1 MKKLTKEIICILPCN
16 GLDKS
21 LGVIA
26 REVSLM
32 VIEKMPD
39 VQLICPV
46 LLNNGDK
53 RYEDLI
59 QTSKIIIINGCM
71 TRCPT
76 KLIEKRKLKP
86 FKQIM
91 IPDMSKKHKVKP
103 SKDLILNEDNIK
115 LAELIADE
123 IIIDLNKS
131 DQEKNIDIR
140 EFQEQEYFDI
150 TVDKYYFTVPKKE
163 GYFFNENDCW
173 IKPEGNTALI
183 GITDYLQNAASDIL
197 FVDLP
202 ELGSEIEQFDDVG
215 SFESSKTVLQLISPG
230 AGRIIAINKS
240 LEQNPEYVNQDPYRK
255 GWFVEIELK
264 NFEEDKELLMNGP
277 EYFDYMKIK
286 IMKEKNHL
294 DQIKS
299 ERDV

>member
-26 REVSLM
+26 REVSLK
-32 VIEKMPD
+32 VIEKMRD

-53 RYEDLI
+53 RYENLI
-59 QTSKIIIINGCM
+59 QTAKIIIINGCM
-71 TRCPT
+71 TRCST

-91 IPDMSKKHKVKP
+91 IPDMSKKYKVKP
-103 SKDLILNEDNIK
+103 TKDLILNEENIK

-123 IIIDLNKS
+123 IIIDLKKS
-131 DQEKNIDIR
+131 DQEKDINIR
-140 EFQEQEYFDI
+140 EFQEQKYFDI
-150 TVDKYYFTVPKKE
+150 TVDKYYFTVPKE

-173 IKPEGNTALI
+173 IKPEGNTALL

-197 FVDLP
+197 FADLP
-202 ELGSEIEQFDDVG
+202 ELGNKIEQFDDVG

-230 AGRIIAINKS
+230 SGRIIAINKS
-240 LEQNPEYVNQDPYRK
+240 LEQNPEYLNQFPYQK
-255 GWFVEIELK
+255 GWFVEIELD
-264 NFEEDKELLMNGP
+264 NFEEDKELLLNGP
-277 EYFDYMKIK
+277 EYFDYMKNK

-294 DQIKS
+294 DQING

>member
-1 MKKLTKEIICILPCN
+1 MKKFIKEIICILPCN

-26 REVSLM
+26 REVSIR
-32 VIEKMPD
+32 VIEKKRD

-46 LLNNGDK
+46 LLNSGDK
-53 RYEDLI
+53 RYENLL
-59 QTSKIIIINGCM
+59 QKSKIIIINGCM

-91 IPDMSKKHKVKP
+91 IPEMSKKYKVKP
-103 SKDLILNEDNIK
+103 SKDLILDEENIK

-123 IIIDLNKS
+123 IITDLNKS
-131 DQEKNIDIR
+131 DQEKDITMR
-140 EFQEQEYFDI
+140 EFKKQDYFDI
-150 TVDKYYFTVPKKE
+150 TVDKYYFTVPKE

-173 IKPEGNTALI
+173 IKPEGKTAIL
-183 GITDYLQNAASDIL
+183 GITDYLQNAAADIL

-202 ELGSEIEQFDDVG
+202 EIGTVVEQFDDVG

-230 AGRIIAINKS
+230 SGKIIAVNKS
-240 LEQNPEYVNQDPYRK
+240 LEQNPEYCNQDPYRK
-255 GWFVEIELK
+255 GWFIEIELDD
-264 NFEEDKELLMNGP
+264 FEEDKELLMNGS
-277 EYFDYMKIK
+277 EYFGYMKDK
-286 IMKEKNHL
+286 ILKEKNHL

-299 ERDV
+299 EKNV

>member
-1 MKKLTKEIICILPCN
+1 MKKFIKEIICILPCN

-26 REVSLM
+26 REVSLR
-32 VIEKMPD
+32 VIEKKRD

-46 LLNNGDK
+46 LLNSGDK
-53 RYEDLI
+53 RYENLL
-59 QTSKIIIINGCM
+59 QKSKIIIINGCM

-91 IPDMSKKHKVKP
+91 IPEMSKKYKVKP
-103 SKDLILNEDNIK
+103 SKDLILDEENIK

-123 IIIDLNKS
+123 IVTDLNKS
-131 DQEKNIDIR
+131 DQEKDITMR
-140 EFQEQEYFDI
+140 EFKKQDYFDI
-150 TVDKYYFTVPKKE
+150 TVDKYYFTVPKE

-173 IKPEGNTALI
+173 IKPEGKTAIL
-183 GITDYLQNAASDIL
+183 GITDYLQNAAADIL

-202 ELGSEIEQFDDVG
+202 EIGTVVEQFDDVG

-230 AGRIIAINKS
+230 SGKIIAVNKS
-240 LEQNPEYVNQDPYRK
+240 LEQNPEYCNQDAYRK
-255 GWFVEIELK
+255 GWFIEIELDD
-264 NFEEDKELLMNGP
+264 FEEDKELLMNGS
-277 EYFDYMKIK
+277 EYFGYMKDK
-286 IMKEKNHL
+286 ILKEKNHL

-299 ERDV
+299 EKNV

>member
-1 MKKLTKEIICILPCN
+1 MKKFIKEIICILPCN

-26 REVSLM
+26 REVSLR
-32 VIEKMPD
+32 VIEKKRD

-46 LLNNGDK
+46 LLNSGDK
-53 RYEDLI
+53 RYENLL
-59 QTSKIIIINGCM
+59 QKSKIIIINGCM

-91 IPDMSKKHKVKP
+91 IPEMSKKYKVKP
-103 SKDLILNEDNIK
+103 SKDLILDEENIK

-123 IIIDLNKS
+123 IITDLNKS
-131 DQEKNIDIR
+131 DQEKDITMR
-140 EFQEQEYFDI
+140 EFKKQDYFDI
-150 TVDKYYFTVPKKE
+150 TVDKYYFTVPKE

-173 IKPEGNTALI
+173 IKPEGKTAIL
-183 GITDYLQNAASDIL
+183 GITDYLQNAAADIL

-202 ELGSEIEQFDDVG
+202 EIGTVVEQFDDVG

-230 AGRIIAINKS
+230 SGKIIAVNKS
-240 LEQNPEYVNQDPYRK
+240 LEQNPEYCNQDPYRK
-255 GWFVEIELK
+255 GWFIEIELDD
-264 NFEEDKELLMNGP
+264 FEEDKELLMNGS
-277 EYFDYMKIK
+277 EYFDYMKDK
-286 IMKEKNHL
+286 ILKEKNHL

-299 ERDV
+299 EKNV

>member
-1 MKKLTKEIICILPCN
+1 MKKFIKEIICILPCN

-26 REVSLM
+26 REVSLR
-32 VIEKMPD
+32 VIEKKRD

-46 LLNNGDK
+46 LLNSGDK
-53 RYEDLI
+53 RYENLL
-59 QTSKIIIINGCM
+59 QKSKIIIINGCM

-91 IPDMSKKHKVKP
+91 IPEMSKKYKVKP
-103 SKDLILNEDNIK
+103 SKDLILDEENIK

-123 IIIDLNKS
+123 IITDLNKS
-131 DQEKNIDIR
+131 DQEKDITIR
-140 EFQEQEYFDI
+140 EFKEQDYFDI
-150 TVDKYYFTVPKKE
+150 TVDKYYFTVPKE

-173 IKPEGNTALI
+173 IKPEGKTAIL
-183 GITDYLQNAASDIL
+183 GITDYLQNAAADIL

-202 ELGSEIEQFDDVG
+202 EIGTVVEQFDDVG

-230 AGRIIAINKS
+230 SGKIIAVNKS
-240 LEQNPEYVNQDPYRK
+240 LEQNPEYCNQDPYRK
-255 GWFVEIELK
+255 GWFIEIELDD
-264 NFEEDKELLMNGP
+264 FEEDKELLMNGS
-277 EYFDYMKIK
+277 EYFGYMKDK
-286 IMKEKNHL
+286 ILKEKNHL

-299 ERDV
+299 EKNV

>member
-26 REVSLM
+26 REVSLK

-46 LLNNGDK
+46 LLNNVDK
-53 RYEDLI
+53 KYENLI

-76 KLIEKRKLKP
+76 NLIEKWKQKP

-91 IPDMSKKHKVKP
+91 IPDMSKKYKVKP
-103 SKDLILNEDNIK
+103 SKDLILNEENIK

-123 IIIDLNKS
+123 IINDLNKN
-131 DQEKNIDIR
+131 DQEKDIKIR
-140 EFQEQEYFDI
+140 EFQEQDYFDI
-150 TVDKYYFTVPKKE
+150 TVDKYYFTVPKE

-173 IKPEGNTALI
+173 IKPEGNTALL
-183 GITDYLQNAASDIL
+183 GITDYLQNAAADIL

-230 AGRIIAINKS
+230 PGRIIAINKS
-240 LEQNPEYVNQDPYRK
+240 LEKNPELMNQDPYLR

-277 EYFDYMKIK
+277 EYFEYMKNK
-286 IMKEKNHL
+286 ILKEKNHL

>member
-26 REVSLM
+26 REVSLK
-32 VIEKMPD
+32 VIEKNSD

-46 LLNNGDK
+46 LLNNGDEK
-53 RYEDLI
+53 YETLI
-59 QTSKIIIINGCM
+59 QTAKIIIINGCM

-76 KLIEKRKLKP
+76 KLIEERKLKP

-91 IPDMSKKHKVKP
+91 IPDMSKKYKVKP
-103 SKDLILNEDNIK
+103 TKDLILNEENIK
-115 LAELIADE
+115 LAELIANE
-123 IIIDLNKS
+123 IITDLNKIN
-131 DQEKNIDIR
+131 QEKENNIR
-140 EFQEQEYFDI
+140 EFQEQEFFDI
-150 TVDKYYFTVPKKE
+150 TVDKYYFTVPKE

-173 IKPEGNTALI
+173 IKPEGNTALL

-202 ELGSEIEQFDDVG
+202 ELGDEIEQFDDTG

-230 AGRIIAINKS
+230 SGRIIAINKR
-240 LEQNPEYVNQDPYRK
+240 LEQNPELMNQDPYRK
-255 GWFVEIELK
+255 GWFVEIELD
-264 NFEEDKELLMNGP
+264 NFEEDKELLMNGS
-277 EYFDYMKIK
+277 EYFDYMKNK

-294 DQIKS
+294 AKING

>member
-21 LGVIA
+21 LGVIT
-26 REVSLM
+26 REVSLK
-32 VIEKMPD
+32 VIEKMSD

-53 RYEDLI
+53 RYENLI
-59 QTSKIIIINGCM
+59 QTAKIIIINGCM

-76 KLIEKRKLKP
+76 KLIEERKIKP

-91 IPDMSKKHKVKP
+91 IPDMSKKYKVKP
-103 SKDLILNEDNIK
+103 TQDLILNEENAK

-123 IIIDLNKS
+123 IITDLNKIN
-131 DQEKNIDIR
+131 QEKENNIR

-150 TVDKYYFTVPKKE
+150 TVDKYYFTVPKE

-173 IKPEGNTALI
+173 IKPEGNTALL
-183 GITDYLQNAASDIL
+183 GITDYLQNATSDIL

-202 ELGSEIEQFDDVG
+202 ELGDEIEQFDDTG

-230 AGRIIAINKS
+230 SGRIIAINKR
-240 LEQNPEYVNQDPYRK
+240 LEQNPEYLNQDPYQK
-255 GWFVEIELK
+255 GWFAEIELE

-277 EYFDYMKIK
+277 EYFEYMKNK

-294 DQIKS
+294 EQIKS

>member
-1 MKKLTKEIICILPCN
+1 MKKLTNEIICILPCN

-26 REVSLM
+26 REVSLK
-32 VIEKMPD
+32 VIEKTSD

-53 RYEDLI
+53 RYENLI
-59 QTSKIIIINGCM
+59 QISKIIIINGCM

-91 IPDMSKKHKVKP
+91 IPDMLKKYKVKLT
-103 SKDLILNEDNIK
+103 KDLILNEENVK

-123 IIIDLNKS
+123 LIIDLKKS
-131 DQEKNIDIR
+131 DQEKDINIR
-140 EFQEQEYFDI
+140 EFQEQKYFDI
-150 TVDKYYFTVPKKE
+150 TVDKYYFTVPE
-163 GYFFNENDCW
+163 ESYFFNENDCW
-173 IKPEGNTALI
+173 IKPEGNTALL
-183 GITDYLQNAASDIL
+183 GITDYLQNAAADIL
-197 FVDLP
+197 FVELP
-202 ELGSEIEQFDDVG
+202 ELGSKIEQFGEVG

-230 AGRIIAINKS
+230 SGRIIAINKS

-255 GWFVEIELK
+255 GWFVEIELD

-277 EYFDYMKIK
+277 EYFDYMKNK

-294 DQIKS
+294 DQIKG

>member
-1 MKKLTKEIICILPCN
+1 VKKLINETICILPCN

-26 REVSLM
+26 REVSLK
-32 VIEKMPD
+32 VIEKMSD

-46 LLNNGDK
+46 LLNNGDEK
-53 RYEDLI
+53 YETLI
-59 QTSKIIIINGCM
+59 QTAKIIIINGCM

-76 KLIEKRKLKP
+76 KLIEERKLKP

-91 IPDMSKKHKVKP
+91 IPDMSKKYKVKP
-103 SKDLILNEDNIK
+103 TKDLILNEENIK

-123 IIIDLNKS
+123 IIADLNKS
-131 DQEKNIDIR
+131 DQEKDNAIR
-140 EFQEQEYFDI
+140 EFQEQEFFDI
-150 TVDKYYFTVPKKE
+150 TVDKYYFTVPKD

-173 IKPEGNTALI
+173 IKPEGNTALL
-183 GITDYLQNAASDIL
+183 GITDYLQNAAADIL

-230 AGRIIAINKS
+230 SGKIIAVNKS
-240 LEQNPEYVNQDPYRK
+240 LEQNPEYCNQDPYRK
-255 GWFVEIELK
+255 GWFAEIELK
-264 NFEEDKELLMNGP
+264 NFEEDKELLMNGL
-277 EYFDYMKIK
+277 EYFDYMKEK

-294 DQIKS
+294 EQIKS

>member
-26 REVSLM
+26 REVSLK
-32 VIEKMPD
+32 VIEKTSD

-53 RYEDLI
+53 RYENLI

-91 IPDMSKKHKVKP
+91 IPDMSKKYKVKP
-103 SKDLILNEDNIK
+103 TKDLILDEENIK

-123 IIIDLNKS
+123 IIIGLKKS
-131 DQEKNIDIR
+131 DQEKDINIR
-140 EFQEQEYFDI
+140 EFQEQKFFDI
-150 TVDKYYFTVPKKE
+150 TIDKYYFTVPEE

-173 IKPEGNTALI
+173 IKPEGNTALL
-183 GITDYLQNAASDIL
+183 GITDYMQNAAADIL
-197 FVDLP
+197 FVELP
-202 ELGSEIEQFDDVG
+202 ELGSEIEQFGDVG

-230 AGRIIAINKS
+230 SGRIIAINKS
-240 LEQNPEYVNQDPYRK
+240 LEQNPELMNQDPYRK
-255 GWFVEIELK
+255 GWFVEIELD
-264 NFEEDKELLMNGP
+264 NFEEDKELLLNGP
-277 EYFDYMKIK
+277 EYFDYMKNK

-294 DQIKS
+294 DQING

>member
-1 MKKLTKEIICILPCN
+1 MKKFIKEIICILPCN

-26 REVSLM
+26 REVSLR
-32 VIEKMPD
+32 VIEKKRD

-46 LLNNGDK
+46 LLNSGDK
-53 RYEDLI
+53 RYENLL
-59 QTSKIIIINGCM
+59 QKSKIIIINGCM

-91 IPDMSKKHKVKP
+91 IPEMSKKYKVKP
-103 SKDLILNEDNIK
+103 SKDLILDEENIK

-123 IIIDLNKS
+123 IITDLNKS
-131 DQEKNIDIR
+131 DQEKDITMR
-140 EFQEQEYFDI
+140 EFKKQDYFDI
-150 TVDKYYFTVPKKE
+150 TVDKYYFTVPKE

-173 IKPEGNTALI
+173 IKPEGKTAIL
-183 GITDYLQNAASDIL
+183 GITDYLQNAAADIL

-202 ELGSEIEQFDDVG
+202 EIGTVVEQFDDVG

-230 AGRIIAINKS
+230 SGK
-240 LEQNPEYVNQDPYRK
+240 
-255 GWFVEIELK
+255 
-264 NFEEDKELLMNGP
+264 
-277 EYFDYMKIK
+277 
-286 IMKEKNHL
+286 
-294 DQIKS
+294 
-299 ERDV
+299 

>member
-1 MKKLTKEIICILPCN
+1 MIKKLTKEIICILPCN

-21 LGVIA
+21 LGVITK
-26 REVSLM
+26 EVSLK

-53 RYEDLI
+53 RYENLI

-76 KLIEKRKLKP
+76 KLIEIRKLKP

-91 IPDMSKKHKVKP
+91 IPDMLKKYKVKP
-103 SKDLILNEDNIK
+103 SKDLILNEENNK

-123 IIIDLNKS
+123 IIIDLKLIAES
-131 DQEKNIDIR
+131 DQETDIDIR
-140 EFQEQEYFDI
+140 EFQEQEFFDI
-150 TVDKYYFTVPKKE
+150 TVDKYYFTVPKE

-173 IKPEGNTALI
+173 IKPEGNTALL
-183 GITDYLQNAASDIL
+183 GITDYLQNAAADIL

-230 AGRIIAINKS
+230 LGRIVAINKS
-240 LEQNPEYVNQDPYRK
+240 LEKNPELMNQDPYRK

-277 EYFDYMKIK
+277 EYFEYMKNK

-294 DQIKS
+294 DPN
-299 ERDV
+299 

>member
-1 MKKLTKEIICILPCN
+1 VKKFIKEIICILPCN

-26 REVSLM
+26 REVSLR
-32 VIEKMPD
+32 VIEKKRD

-46 LLNNGDK
+46 LLNSGDK
-53 RYEDLI
+53 RYENLL
-59 QTSKIIIINGCM
+59 QKSKIIIINGCM

-91 IPDMSKKHKVKP
+91 IPEMSKKYKVKP
-103 SKDLILNEDNIK
+103 SKDLILDEENIK

-123 IIIDLNKS
+123 IITDLNKS
-131 DQEKNIDIR
+131 DQEKDITMR
-140 EFQEQEYFDI
+140 EFKKQDYFDI
-150 TVDKYYFTVPKKE
+150 TVDKYYFTVPKE

-173 IKPEGNTALI
+173 IKPEGKTAIL
-183 GITDYLQNAASDIL
+183 GITDYLQNAAADIL

-202 ELGSEIEQFDDVG
+202 EIGTVVEQFDDVG

-230 AGRIIAINKS
+230 SGKIIAVNKS
-240 LEQNPEYVNQDPYRK
+240 LEQNPEYCNQDPYRK
-255 GWFVEIELK
+255 GWFIEIELDD
-264 NFEEDKELLMNGP
+264 FEEDKELLMNGS
-277 EYFDYMKIK
+277 EYFGYMKDK
-286 IMKEKNHL
+286 ILKEKNHL

-299 ERDV
+299 EKNV

>member
-26 REVSLM
+26 REVSLK
-32 VIEKMPD
+32 VIEKTSD

-53 RYEDLI
+53 RYENLI

-91 IPDMSKKHKVKP
+91 IPDMSKKYKVKP
-103 SKDLILNEDNIK
+103 TKDLILDEENIK

-123 IIIDLNKS
+123 IIIGLKKS
-131 DQEKNIDIR
+131 DQEKDINIR
-140 EFQEQEYFDI
+140 EFQEQKFFDI
-150 TVDKYYFTVPKKE
+150 TIDKYYFTVPEE

-173 IKPEGNTALI
+173 IKPEGNTALL
-183 GITDYLQNAASDIL
+183 GITDYMQNAAADIL
-197 FVDLP
+197 FVELP
-202 ELGSEIEQFDDVG
+202 ELGSEIEQFGDIG

-230 AGRIIAINKS
+230 SGRIIAINKS
-240 LEQNPEYVNQDPYRK
+240 LEQNPELMNQDPYRK
-255 GWFVEIELK
+255 GWFVEIELD
-264 NFEEDKELLMNGP
+264 NFEEDKELLLNGP
-277 EYFDYMKIK
+277 EYFDYMKNK

-294 DQIKS
+294 DQING

>member
-26 REVSLM
+26 REVSLK
-32 VIEKMPD
+32 VIEKMRD

-53 RYEDLI
+53 RYENLI
-59 QTSKIIIINGCM
+59 QTAKIIIINGCM
-71 TRCPT
+71 TRCST

-91 IPDMSKKHKVKP
+91 IPDMSKKYKVKP
-103 SKDLILNEDNIK
+103 TKDLILNEENAK
-115 LAELIADE
+115 LVELIADE
-123 IIIDLNKS
+123 IITDLKKS
-131 DQEKNIDIR
+131 DQEKDINIR
-140 EFQEQEYFDI
+140 EFQEQKYFDI
-150 TVDKYYFTVPKKE
+150 TVDKYYFTVPKE

-173 IKPEGNTALI
+173 IKPEGNTALL

-197 FVDLP
+197 FADLP
-202 ELGSEIEQFDDVG
+202 ELGNKIEQFDDVG

-230 AGRIIAINKS
+230 SGRIIAINKS
-240 LEQNPEYVNQDPYRK
+240 LEQNPEYLNQFPYQK
-255 GWFVEIELK
+255 GWFVEIELD
-264 NFEEDKELLMNGP
+264 NFEEDKELLMNGS
-277 EYFDYMKIK
+277 EYFDYMKNK

-294 DQIKS
+294 GKING

>member
-26 REVSLM
+26 REVSLK

-53 RYEDLI
+53 RYENLI
-59 QTSKIIIINGCM
+59 QSSKIIIINGCM

-76 KLIEKRKLKP
+76 KLIEKQKLKP

-91 IPDMSKKHKVKP
+91 IPDMSKKYKVKP
-103 SKDLILNEDNIK
+103 SKNLILNEENIK

-123 IIIDLNKS
+123 IIIDLNTS
-131 DQEKNIDIR
+131 DQEKDINIR
-140 EFQEQEYFDI
+140 EFQEQEFFDV
-150 TVDKYYFTVPKKE
+150 TVDKYYFTVPKE

-173 IKPEGNTALI
+173 IKPEGNTALL
-183 GITDYLQNAASDIL
+183 GITDYLQNAAADIL

-230 AGRIIAINKS
+230 PGRIIAINKS
-240 LEQNPEYVNQDPYRK
+240 LEKNPELMNQDPYRK
-255 GWFVEIELK
+255 GWFVEIELE
-264 NFEEDKELLMNGP
+264 NFEEDKELLMNGQ
-277 EYFDYMKIK
+277 EYFDYMKNK

-294 DQIKS
+294 NQINS
-299 ERDV
+299 GRDV

>member
-1 MKKLTKEIICILPCN
+1 MKKFIKEIICILPCN

-26 REVSLM
+26 REVSLR
-32 VIEKMPD
+32 VIEKKRD

-46 LLNNGDK
+46 LLNSGDK
-53 RYEDLI
+53 RYENLL
-59 QTSKIIIINGCM
+59 QKSKIIIINGCM

-91 IPDMSKKHKVKP
+91 IPEMSKKYKVKP
-103 SKDLILNEDNIK
+103 SKDLILDEENIK

-123 IIIDLNKS
+123 IITDLNKS
-131 DQEKNIDIR
+131 DQEKDITMR
-140 EFQEQEYFDI
+140 EFKKQDYFDI
-150 TVDKYYFTVPKKE
+150 TVDKYYFTVPKE

-173 IKPEGNTALI
+173 IKPEGKTAIL
-183 GITDYLQNAASDIL
+183 GITDYLQNAAADIL

-202 ELGSEIEQFDDVG
+202 EIGTVVEQFDDVG

-230 AGRIIAINKS
+230 SGKIIAVNKS
-240 LEQNPEYVNQDPYRK
+240 LEQNPEYCNQDPYRK
-255 GWFVEIELK
+255 GWFIEIELDD
-264 NFEEDKELLMNGP
+264 FEEDKELLMNGS
-277 EYFDYMKIK
+277 EYFGYMKDK
-286 IMKEKNHL
+286 ILKEKNHL

-299 ERDV
+299 EKNV